1 MSELEYNGVSVEIL
15 DDNKEESQKHIEH
28 DFAVLVRENIDKI
41 IKERFISWIKGE
53 DFSDRDDDLIFE
65 GLNVYY
71 ICYDYGR
78 IVEEYSPTGKE
89 DFFGHFEFE
98 MESSNDYTSDM
109 LEAVSMEVYVLGDD
123 IVEVSGYDV

>member
-65 GLNVYY
+65 RLNVYY

>member
-1 MSELEYNGVSVEIL
+1 MSELENGVSVEIL

>member
-78 IVEEYSPTGKE
+78 IVAEYSPTGKE